1 MAVRRLRAA
10 RPGMSQCCG
19 RGAALHCALLMH
31 KAIARHD
38 VVAVLRRF
46 ADTLVPADVPSMMM
60 YVALSLA
67 AACVGS
73 IVAVCLVPLVQ
84 PGHGVQL
91 AGYRLTVPGG
101 LPVQAGLFVLV
112 SLVFAALRWQG
123 ARLAARLTSR
133 YALGLRR
140 RVHTAL
146 IDAPLPALAGTSSA
160 EIANV
165 LTYNIEIATQG
176 FSAVLQLLV
185 AGITAAVSLCIAV
198 LIAPS
203 LLLATPLLALL
214 AWLGLR
220 LSSSAA
226 QARISRDYVADMT
239 QLFWLSEDFPRRLRH
254 VRSFQRED
262 VETGHYERI
271 SARLGQ
277 GYAQQQALV
286 ASSRL
291 VLELTAVAAIAGIL
305 VLANLW
311 RGGERAALITV
322 SLLLGRLLP
331 YLVTTRQSV
340 QQLRSAWPALQL
352 WQRHVDLG
360 AARAPAA
367 AVAAC
372 SLPAALQI
380 ERIALAPPLARLEI
394 AALVLVPGEMTL
406 VVGPS
411 GIGKSSLMDV
421 LSGQTSP
428 QLFDAHMGG
437 RRLDFAA
444 YRQLVRHGAYLGQG
458 VRPWQRS
465 VRDCLDWALPGVP
478 EERMWDALSDV
489 GLRARLQREGQG
501 LETVIHGQPSRLS
514 GGEVQ
519 RLLLAQVLLRQPALA
534 VLDEATSALDAD
546 AEHQVLCMLRQRLPQ
561 TALVVVSHRTSL
573 AAVADRTVA
582 LGAAPDAQARGRA
595 ALATTRGA

>member
-1 MAVRRLRAA
+1 MQTSIPRDRRRAGLRTFV
-10 RPGMSQCCG
+10 G
-19 RGAALHCALLMH
+19 
-31 KAIARHD
+31 
-38 VVAVLRRF
+38 
-46 ADTLVPADVPSMMM
+46 TLVPADLPTIAL

-67 AACVGS
+67 AALAGS

-91 AGYRLTVPGG
+91 AGYRLALPDG
-101 LPVQAGLFVLV
+101 LVMQAALFAGV
-112 SLVFAALRWQG
+112 SLVFAALRWHS

-133 YALGLRR
+133 YAIGLRR
-140 RVHTAL
+140 RVHAAL
-146 IDAPLPALAGTSSA
+146 IDAPLPALTGASSA

-176 FSAVLQLLV
+176 FGAVLQLLV
-185 AGITAAVSLCIAV
+185 AGMTALVSICIAV
-198 LIAPS
+198 LIAPALVLAMP
-203 LLLATPLLALL
+203 LLLAL

-220 LSSSAA
+220 ISSSDR

-262 VETGHYERI
+262 VESRHYERI
-271 SARLGQ
+271 STRLGQ
-277 GYAQQQALV
+277 GYAQQQELV
-286 ASSRL
+286 AGSRL

-311 RGGERAALITV
+311 QGADRAALITV

-352 WQRHVDLG
+352 WRRYVELG
-360 AARAPAA
+360 ATRTHASAET
-367 AVAAC
+367 AVP
-372 SLPAALQI
+372 LPAALHI
-380 ERIALAPPLARLEI
+380 EHIGLAPPLPRLDLGPMI
-394 AALVLVPGEMTL
+394 LLPGEMTL

-421 LSGQTSP
+421 LSGQTP
-428 QLFDAHMGG
+428 PAQFTAHMAG

-444 YRQLVRHGAYLGQG
+444 YRALVRHSAYIGQG

-465 VRDCLDWALPGVP
+465 VRDCLEWALPGTADA
-478 EERMWDALSDV
+478 RMWEVLGDV
-489 GLRARLQREGQG
+489 GLSARLQRDGRG
-501 LETVIHGQPSRLS
+501 LETPINGPEGRLS
-514 GGEVQ
+514 GGESQ
-519 RLLLAQVLLRQPALA
+519 RLLLAQVLLRQPTLA

-546 AEHQVLCMLRQRLPQ
+546 AEQQVLRMLRQRLPQ
-561 TALVVVSHRTSL
+561 TVLVVVSHRTSL

-582 LGAAPDAQARGRA
+582 LGVVLAAQAAVKVDAVASSRA
-595 ALATTRGA
+595 

>member
-1 MAVRRLRAA
+1 MCIAEMQTSIPRDRMRAGLRTFV
-10 RPGMSQCCG
+10 G
-19 RGAALHCALLMH
+19 
-31 KAIARHD
+31 
-38 VVAVLRRF
+38 
-46 ADTLVPADVPSMMM
+46 TLVPADGPTIAL

-67 AACVGS
+67 AALAGS

-84 PGHGVQL
+84 PGHSVQL
-91 AGYRLTVPGG
+91 AGYRLALPDG
-101 LPVQAGLFVLV
+101 LAIQTALFAGV
-112 SLVFAALRWQG
+112 SLVFAALRWHS

-133 YALGLRR
+133 YAIGLRR
-140 RVHTAL
+140 RVHAAL
-146 IDAPLPALAGTSSA
+146 IDAPLPALSGASSA

-176 FSAVLQLLV
+176 FGAVLQLLV
-185 AGITAAVSLCIAV
+185 AGMTALVSICIAV
-198 LIAPS
+198 LIAPTLVLAMP
-203 LLLATPLLALL
+203 LLLAL

-220 LSSSAA
+220 ISSSDR

-262 VETGHYERI
+262 VESGHYERI
-271 SARLGQ
+271 STRLGQ
-277 GYAQQQALV
+277 GYAQQQELV
-286 ASSRL
+286 AGSRL

-311 RGGERAALITV
+311 QGADRAALIAV

-352 WQRHVDLG
+352 WRRYVELG
-360 AARAPAA
+360 TTRAQAPAET
-367 AVAAC
+367 AVP
-372 SLPAALQI
+372 LPAALHI
-380 ERIALAPPLARLEI
+380 EHIGLAPPLPRLDLGPMI
-394 AALVLVPGEMTL
+394 LLPGEMTL

-421 LSGQTSP
+421 LSGQTP
-428 QLFDAHMGG
+428 PAQFTAHMAG
-437 RRLDFAA
+437 RRLDFGA
-444 YRQLVRHGAYLGQG
+444 YRALVRHSAYIGQG

-465 VRDCLDWALPGVP
+465 VRDCLDWALPGTADA
-478 EERMWDALSDV
+478 RMWEVLGDV
-489 GLRARLQREGQG
+489 GLSARLQRDGQG
-501 LETVIHGQPSRLS
+501 LDTPINCPEGRLS
-514 GGEVQ
+514 GGESQ
-519 RLLLAQVLLRQPALA
+519 RLLLAQVLLRQPTLA

-546 AEHQVLCMLRQRLPQ
+546 AEHQVLCTLRQRLPQ
-561 TALVVVSHRTSL
+561 TVLVVVSHRTSL

-582 LGAAPDAQARGRA
+582 LGVVLAAHAAVKVDAVASSR
-595 ALATTRGA
+595 T

>member
-1 MAVRRLRAA
+1 MVRHA
-10 RPGMSQCCG
+10 RNRS
-19 RGAALHCALLMH
+19 R
-31 KAIARHD
+31 
-38 VVAVLRRF
+38 AVLHGF
-46 ADTLVPADVPSMMM
+46 VDTLVPADRPAVAL

-67 AACVGS
+67 AAFVGS
-73 IVAVCLVPLVQ
+73 LVAVCLLPLVQ
-84 PGHGVQL
+84 PGHSVQL
-91 AGYRLTVPGG
+91 AGYRLAVPGG
-101 LPVQAGLFVLV
+101 LPVQAGVFVLV
-112 SLVFAALRWQG
+112 SVLFALLRWHG

-140 RVHTAL
+140 RVHAAL
-146 IDAPLPALAGTSSA
+146 MDAPLPALSGASSA

-185 AGITAAVSLCIAV
+185 AGITALVSVCVAV
-198 LIAPS
+198 LIVPA

-220 LSSSAA
+220 ISRSDV

-254 VRSFQRED
+254 VRSFQREA
-262 VETGHYERI
+262 VETGQYEHM
-271 SARLGQ
+271 SARLGS
-277 GYAQQQALV
+277 GYAQQQELV
-286 ASSRL
+286 AASRL

-311 RGGERAALITV
+311 QGADRAALITV

-352 WQRHVDLG
+352 WRRYVDLG
-360 AARAPAA
+360 TAGAPASNA
-367 AVAAC
+367 AAER
-372 SLPAALQI
+372 LPAVLHL
-380 ERIALAPPLARLEI
+380 ERIDLAPPLPALAIDGLRLV
-394 AALVLVPGEMTL
+394 AGEMTL

-421 LSGQTSP
+421 LSGQTP
-428 QLFDAHMGG
+428 PLLFEAHLSG

-444 YRQLVRHGAYLGQG
+444 YRQLIRHSAYVSQA
-458 VRPWQRS
+458 VRPWQRN
-465 VRDCLDWALPGVP
+465 VRECLDWALPGTP
-478 EERMWDALSDV
+478 DERMWDVLCDV
-489 GLRARLQREGQG
+489 GLGARLQREGQG
-501 LETVIHGQPSRLS
+501 LDTVINGQEGRLS
-514 GGEVQ
+514 GGELQ
-519 RLLLAQVLLRQPALA
+519 RLLLAQVLLRAPTLA

-546 AEHQVLCMLRQRLPQ
+546 AEQQVLVTLRQRLPQ

-582 LGAAPDAQARGRA
+582 LGGAAVAQAQGRVTA
-595 ALATTRGA
+595 MATRRGA